1 MKILKNRIF
10 CFNTISSQYKNSVEV
25 NITPALGEITT
36 ACNVGQAKPG
46 HGACMKS
53 MSRTNTGACL
63 KCVLRTT
70 TMQGFKLPAINAV
83 EKFTIFL
90 DSTYIF

>member
-1 MKILKNRIF
+1 MKIIKNRIF
-10 CFNTISSQYKNSVEV
+10 CLNTQELCGGRYHT

-63 KCVLRTT
+63 KCVLRKT
-70 TMQGFKLPAINAV
+70 TMQGFKLPAITAV